1 MAGAIVFFDKDEDEY
16 IRSPHIGAFGIGDTP
31 LRLGEAEHF
40 LRDSRATAQ
49 TFEQAA
55 ALGVRDIEVRSDI
68 HADSDYRRALL
79 ETLVKRALVDATQRT
94 SP

>member
-1 MAGAIVFFDKDEDEY
+1 MAGAIVFFDKDENER
-16 IRSPHIGAFGIGDTP
+16 IRSPRIGAFGIGDTP
-31 LRLGEAEHF
+31 LRLGEAEQF
-40 LRDSRATAQ
+40 LNGNRANAE

-79 ETLVKRALVDATQRT
+79 ETLVNRALIDAARRT